1 MKPSID
7 LKNDIQKLTLTEKIE
22 STVYDT
28 TGLIGPTTA
37 NQQCEKMMEEHVEI
51 EEDPTLL
58 ATTYFSII

>member
-1 MKPSID
+1 MIFGGSVTTFPKMKPSID

-37 NQQCEKMMEEHVEI
+37 NQQC
-51 EEDPTLL
+51 
-58 ATTYFSII
+58 